1 MKNPQLLDQI
11 QEQVNIRTTPTIIKR
26 VKNNIDEKESQL
38 FSFFKLILMDPR
50 KAKLFDFNEKEVIRI
65 NPNDSKLYV
74 NYYDIIKSEVY
85 VDLSLPIEEIISTIF
100 GQIFYPNF
108 VKKIY
113 KRIKKNHTTQY
124 IISNPI
130 QKLNKEESLF
140 NYDNFLYLEFGTNK
154 LSTSSNLKEGDEL
167 SLKLSEDIFREIT
180 LPING
185 NITIQYKGQL
195 LGQFPMS
202 ENGISYTEFKKLLNT
217 NKYDNT
223 TTLYGDLILDSLN
236 FSPKCQIIGGLVNR
250 MMFLDPSKATIKQ
263 IPLSEKA
270 PKWRYISE
278 GLNFFGICEN
288 EKCEAHKKKYEVI
301 FKTLEN
307 GQSVPEEGLI
317 FDMQEKRGE
326 IKCPLCEY
334 MFEPNT
340 CGFYKC
346 EYQFIGT
353 KKEGGKPVE
362 YNSEP
367 KVANNNL
374 EYYKPNKKKEKI
386 QWLKLKIY
394 VLPIQDIKYESP
406 KKLPI
411 S

>member
-1 MKNPQLLDQI
+1 
-11 QEQVNIRTTPTIIKR
+11 
-26 VKNNIDEKESQL
+26 
-38 FSFFKLILMDPR
+38 
-50 KAKLFDFNEKEVIRI
+50 
-65 NPNDSKLYV
+65 
-74 NYYDIIKSEVY
+74 
-85 VDLSLPIEEIISTIF
+85 
-100 GQIFYPNF
+100 
-108 VKKIY
+108 
-113 KRIKKNHTTQY
+113 
-124 IISNPI
+124 
-130 QKLNKEESLF
+130 
-140 NYDNFLYLEFGTNK
+140 
-154 LSTSSNLKEGDEL
+154 
-167 SLKLSEDIFREIT
+167 
-180 LPING
+180 
-185 NITIQYKGQL
+185 
-195 LGQFPMS
+195 MS

-217 NKYDNT
+217 NKYHNT
-223 TTLYGDLILDSLN
+223 TTLYGDLILDFLD
-236 FSPKCQIIGGLVNR
+236 FSPKCQVIGGFEDR
-250 MMFLDPSKATIKQ
+250 MMFLDLSKATIKQ

-270 PKWRYISE
+270 PKWRVISE

-288 EKCEAHKKKYEVI
+288 EECEAHKKKYEVI
-301 FKTLEN
+301 YKTLEN
-307 GQSVPEEGLI
+307 GQPVPEEGLI

-326 IKCPLCEY
+326 IKCPLCQY

-340 CGFYKC
+340 CGFYNC

>member
-1 MKNPQLLDQI
+1 
-11 QEQVNIRTTPTIIKR
+11 
-26 VKNNIDEKESQL
+26 
-38 FSFFKLILMDPR
+38 
-50 KAKLFDFNEKEVIRI
+50 
-65 NPNDSKLYV
+65 
-74 NYYDIIKSEVY
+74 
-85 VDLSLPIEEIISTIF
+85 
-100 GQIFYPNF
+100 
-108 VKKIY
+108 
-113 KRIKKNHTTQY
+113 
-124 IISNPI
+124 
-130 QKLNKEESLF
+130 
-140 NYDNFLYLEFGTNK
+140 
-154 LSTSSNLKEGDEL
+154 
-167 SLKLSEDIFREIT
+167 
-180 LPING
+180 
-185 NITIQYKGQL
+185 
-195 LGQFPMS
+195 MS

-334 MFEPNT
+334 MFEHNKF
-340 CGFYKC
+340 GFYKF
-346 EYQFIGT
+346 EYKFI
-353 KKEGGKPVE
+353 
-362 YNSEP
+362 
-367 KVANNNL
+367 L
-374 EYYKPNKKKEKI
+374 KKK
-386 QWLKLKIY
+386 
-394 VLPIQDIKYESP
+394 
-406 KKLPI
+406 
-411 S
+411 